1 MTTVLVSADITSDTT
16 WIGGVNYIIT
26 KDIVV
31 KTGVTLTILDYASVC
46 FLNGSSFSITF
57 QPGSFLVAGK
67 VKSFGVD
74 SSYNPVSTANSGG
87 WIFYGT
93 RAAFNGVIPV
103 RSSRFRI
110 YEMSLANMGNSI
122 IGAINVIYGNEYETD
137 FNLLKFTNTTAPLR
151 SIFSTVN
158 IYQLG
163 LTNTVGISLSGS
175 VLNIFKKF
183 KVVGG
188 SVVNSL
194 ITSSII
200 LKQNIRLY
208 INATLANTFK
218 ITTNDIRIPT
228 TVPYATPY
236 VANVV
241 NVQSR
246 TRIYPLLV
254 L

>member
-1 MTTVLVSADITSDTT
+1 MTTVLVTADITSDTT
-16 WIGGVNYIIT
+16 WIGGVKYIIT
-26 KDIVV
+26 KEIVV

-46 FLNGSSFSITF
+46 FLNGTSFSITF
-57 QPGSFLVAGK
+57 EPGSFLTAGK

-74 SSYNPVSTANSGG
+74 SSYNPVTTANSGG

-93 RAAFNGVIPV
+93 RAAFKGVIPV

-110 YEMSLANMGNSI
+110 YEMALSNMGNSL
-122 IGAINVIYGNEYETD
+122 IGAINVIYANDYETD

-151 SIFSTVN
+151 TIFSTVN

-163 LTNTVGISLSGS
+163 LANTTGISASGS

-188 SVVNSL
+188 TVVSSL
-194 ITSSII
+194 STSSIT
-200 LKQNIRLY
+200 LKQNVRLY
-208 INATLANTFK
+208 ISATLPNTFK

-228 TVPYATPY
+228 TIPYANPY

-241 NVQSR
+241 NIQSR
-246 TRIYPLLV
+246 TRIYPLIV
-254 L
+254 T